1 MVYDATIGQVVLIAA
16 GAVLLAAAAQ
26 DFLDYL
32 IPNRL
37 VLALVALYPIYVL
50 AAGGGAVD
58 WLGGIL
64 VGGAVLIA
72 GLVLFAFRLI
82 GGGDA
87 KLLAATSLWA
97 GPALILPFLLL
108 TAVAGGILAL
118 MMIAAARLTI
128 FFPQLLRI
136 VPQQTAVLGQQN
148 LAYGV
153 AIAAG
158 GLFVL
163 ARHMVA

>member
-16 GAVLLAAAAQ
+16 GAVLLSAAAQ

-37 VLALVALYPIYVL
+37 VLALVALYPVYIL
-50 AAGGGAVD
+50 ASGTSVD
-58 WLGGIL
+58 WLGGLL
-64 VGGAVLIA
+64 VGLATLAA
-72 GLVLFAFRLI
+72 GLLLFAFRLI

-87 KLLAATSLWA
+87 KLLAATALWA
-97 GPALILPFLLL
+97 GPSLLLPFLLL
-108 TAVAGGILAL
+108 TAFSGGVLA
-118 MMIAAARLTI
+118 MMVIATGRLTV
-128 FFPQLLRI
+128 FFPVLLRI
-136 VPQQTAVLGQQN
+136 FPQQTAVLGQQK

-163 ARHMVA
+163 SRRLVA

>member
-26 DFLDYL
+26 DFLDYV

-37 VLALVALYPIYVL
+37 VLALVALYPIYIL
-50 AAGGGAVD
+50 ASGNNVD
-58 WLGGIL
+58 WLGGLL
-64 VGGAVLIA
+64 VGLAMLAA
-72 GLVLFAFRLI
+72 GLLLFGFRLV

-87 KLLAATSLWA
+87 KLLAATALWA
-97 GPALILPFLLL
+97 GPSLLLPFLLL
-108 TAVAGGILAL
+108 TAFSGGVLA
-118 MMIAAARLTI
+118 MMVIATGRLTV
-128 FFPQLLRI
+128 FFPVLLRI
-136 VPQQTAVLGQQN
+136 FPQQTAVLGQQK

-163 ARHMVA
+163 SRHLAA

>member
-37 VLALVALYPIYVL
+37 VLALVALYPIYAL
-50 AAGGGAVD
+50 AAAGSVD
-58 WLGGIL
+58 WLGGLL
-64 VGGAVLIA
+64 VGGAVLAA

-87 KLLAATSLWA
+87 KLLAATALWA

-118 MMIAAARLTI
+118 MMIATQRLTI
-128 FFPQLLRI
+128 FFPGLLRI
-136 VPQQTAVLGQQN
+136 VPRQTAVLSQQK

-163 ARHMVA
+163 SRHMVA

>member
-37 VLALVALYPIYVL
+37 VLALVSLYPIYIL
-50 AAGGGAVD
+50 ASGNTVD
-58 WLGGIL
+58 WLGGFL
-64 VGGAVLIA
+64 VGLATLAA
-72 GLVLFAFRLI
+72 GLLLFGFRLI

-87 KLLAATSLWA
+87 KLLAATALWA
-97 GPALILPFLLL
+97 GPSLLLPFLLL
-108 TAVAGGILAL
+108 TAFSGGVLA
-118 MMIAAARLTI
+118 MMVIATGRLTV
-128 FFPQLLRI
+128 FFPVLLRI
-136 VPQQTAVLGQQN
+136 FPQQTIVLGQQK

-163 ARHMVA
+163 SRHLVA